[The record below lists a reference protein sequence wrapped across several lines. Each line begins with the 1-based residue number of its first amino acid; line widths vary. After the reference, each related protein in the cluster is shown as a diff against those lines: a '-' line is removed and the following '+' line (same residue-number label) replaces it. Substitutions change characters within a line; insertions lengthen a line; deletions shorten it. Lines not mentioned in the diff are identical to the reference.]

1 MYRLIDRATGD
12 ELGIIS
18 DSDLQAFLNT
28 LVSESEEDADFFVTA
43 EALDLLAAQNVS
55 AESLKVLQDALN
67 ARGDRDIGWE
77 PVFAEPAVRISTRL
91 VGPAGKPLPGLRGEL
106 RADDDDAEEIVW
118 AFSRPD
124 GTLTLGLDAEEL
136 KAVQGASLL
145 LTVLAMGESPL
156 VDVEIEPLSHDPRDL
171 EDVEL
176 PQMEGRLVAKTDG
189 QGIPGVLVE
198 VLLVD
203 EASALDFTTWT
214 VTNERGEFAFPYPPV
229 DVEKSD
235 KSRLELELVAASG
248 EPLEYLNIDSPLKKP
263 QLGEHRI
270 TPPDPNWQPSEEA
283 RATLTVS
290 SDPVYP
296 GVDPHPLK

>member
-12 ELGIIS
+12 ELGTIS

-28 LVSESEEDADFFVTA
+28 LVSESEEDADFFVTT
-43 EALDLLAAQNVS
+43 EALDLLSAQNVS
-55 AESLKVLQDALN
+55 PESLKVLQDALS

-77 PVFAEPAVRISTRL
+77 RVTENPACRISTRL
-91 VGPAGKPLPGLRGEL
+91 VGPQGRPLPGLRGEL
-106 RADDDDAEEIVW
+106 RADEEDAEEIVW

-124 GTLTLGLDAEEL
+124 GTLTLGLDADEL

-156 VDVEIEPLSHDPRDL
+156 VDVEIEPLTGENRDL
-171 EDVEL
+171 EDVDL
-176 PQMEGRLVAKTDG
+176 PLMSGRLLARTDG
-189 QGIPGVLVE
+189 SAIPGVLVE
-198 VLLVD
+198 ALLVD

-214 VTNERGEFAFPYPPV
+214 VTAEDGSFSFPYPPV
-229 DVEKSD
+229 ESDKSE

-248 EPLEYLNIDSPLKKP
+248 EPLEYLNVEGPLRKP
-263 QLGEHRI
+263 QLGDQRI

-283 RATLTVS
+283 RATLTIS

>member
-1 MYRLIDRATGD
+1 MYRLIDRATGE

-55 AESLKVLQDALN
+55 PESLKVLQEALN

-77 PVFAEPAVRISTRL
+77 PVSSNSVIRVSTRL
-91 VGPAGKPLPGLRGEL
+91 VGPQGQPLPGLRGEL
-106 RADDDDAEEIVW
+106 RADEDDAEEIVW

-124 GTLTLGLDAEEL
+124 GTLTLGLDADEL

-156 VDVEIEPLSHDPRDL
+156 VDVEVEPLTGENRDL
-171 EDVEL
+171 EDVEI
-176 PQMEGRLVAKTDG
+176 PQMEGRLISKADG
-189 QGIPGVLVE
+189 APIPGVLVE
-198 VLLVD
+198 ALLVD
-203 EASALDFTTWT
+203 EGTALDFTTWT
-214 VTNERGEFAFPYPPV
+214 VTDEKGAFSFPFPPV
-229 DVEKSD
+229 ESEKSD
-235 KSRLELELVAASG
+235 KSRLELELVASSG
-248 EPLEYLNIDSPLKKP
+248 EPLEYLNIEGPLRKP
-263 QLGEHRI
+263 TLGDHRI

-283 RATLTVS
+283 RATLTIA